1 MKKNIFIKFIFIA
14 FIIVFFIFVSG
25 CKYYYEEIENIK
37 KTSENITITMSST
50 IKPADINDRSLE
62 YHADYI
68 YYDNNNEYDFY
79 NCFFR
84 VENKSKYDVLDLK
97 LSTSSSKNHIV
108 DYWSDTYCPYA
119 VKSNDVG
126 YISGII
132 SVKKNISESEIRDIV
147 NDLNKSVTISVG
159 NITFDKLTEIEKSF
173 KKSFDIVD
181 EDYSNYDIQYP
192 DTW

>member
-62 YHADYI
+62 YHAD
-68 YYDNNNEYDFY
+68 
-79 NCFFR
+79 R